1 MADISQTAANVA
13 VGAST
18 TPTRT
23 VQFGEALT
31 QGMPVY
37 KSTSDSK
44 YYRCDADALATSICD
59 GIVLT
64 PAATNG
70 YGLIAL
76 PATSPGVS
84 LVNLGATL
92 TVGLEY
98 YVSTTAGGIC
108 PVADLASGDFPTSLG
123 FAISTSLLDFRSV
136 SSLVAKP

>member
-18 TPTRT
+18 TPTKR
-23 VQFGEALT
+23 VQAGEALT
-31 QGMPVY
+31 QGQPVY
-37 KSTSDSK
+37 RSTTDSK
-44 YYRCDADALATSICD
+44 YYKCDADTLATSICD

-64 PAATNG
+64 PAATSG
-70 YGLIAL
+70 YLLIAE
-76 PATSPGVS
+76 PSASPGVS

-108 PVADLASGDFPTSLG
+108 PIADLASGDFPTSLG
-123 FAISTSLLDFRSV
+123 FATTAALLDFRSI
-136 SSLVAKP
+136 SAQVAKP